1 MNATEQRLQASLAR
15 NHELAGLTRAPGF
28 PAREFAALQQWQ
40 RQRLAG
46 TYADLL
52 AEKQFAAAG
61 HFFLEEIYGGLE
73 FRERDQQVARV
84 LPVMARMLPEHMLQ
98 TMTEAFDLQ
107 ALSLELDMDM
117 ARHMA
122 AAGLKA
128 LDTPAYGRIY
138 RLTGRERDREKQIEL
153 IRQLG
158 LELLELVRHRM
169 VLSLIRLLRMP
180 ARAAGFGRLQDF
192 LEQGLWAF
200 RQMQD
205 GQHFVLTIHQRELA
219 IMKNLRAGSDQPFE
233 KVQAK
238 WSSR

>member
-1 MNATEQRLQASLAR
+1 MNVTEQRLQAALAR
-15 NHELAGLTRAPGF
+15 NHELAGLTRARGF
-28 PAREFAALQQWQ
+28 PDLEFAALQQWQ
-40 RQRLAG
+40 RQRLAE

-52 AEKQFAAAG
+52 AEEQFEAAG

-98 TMTEAFDLQ
+98 TMTGAFGLQ

-122 AAGLKA
+122 VEDLLA

-138 RLTGRERDREKQIEL
+138 RSTGRERGRKRQIEL

-158 LELLELVRHRM
+158 LELVELVRHRL
-169 VLSLIRLLRMP
+169 VLKLIRLLRLP

-205 GQHFVLTIHQRELA
+205 GRYFVLTIHQREQT
-219 IMKNLRAGSDQPFE
+219 IMQQLMAGSDQPFE
-233 KVQAK
+233 V
-238 WSSR
+238 

>member
-15 NHELAGLTRAPGF
+15 NHELAELTRARGF
-28 PAREFAALQQWQ
+28 PAREFAAVQQWQ
-40 RQRLAG
+40 RQRLAE

-52 AEKQFAAAG
+52 AEEQFEAAG

-84 LPVMARMLPEHMLQ
+84 LPVMARMLPEHMLR
-98 TMTEAFDLQ
+98 TMTGAFDLQ

-122 AAGLKA
+122 AAGLLA

-138 RLTGRERDREKQIEL
+138 RSTGRERDRDQQIEL
-153 IRQLG
+153 FRRLG
-158 LELLELVRHRM
+158 LELVELVRHRL
-169 VLSLIRLLRMP
+169 VLNFVRLMRMP

-205 GQHFVLTIHQRELA
+205 GEYFVLTVHQREQA
-219 IMKNLRAGSDQPFE
+219 IMINLRAGSDQPFE
-233 KVQAK
+233 VAK
-238 WSSR
+238 